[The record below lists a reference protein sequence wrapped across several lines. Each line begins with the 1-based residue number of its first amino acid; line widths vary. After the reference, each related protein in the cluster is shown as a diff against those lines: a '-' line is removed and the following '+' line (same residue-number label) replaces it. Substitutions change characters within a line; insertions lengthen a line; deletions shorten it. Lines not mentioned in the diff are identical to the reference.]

1 MVRLNVITRTEK
13 DFQRETKHDIHKV
26 HRSLDPI
33 NHPHSRAREYQRA
46 VVASKIQK
54 IFAKPFLFS
63 LDAHSD
69 GISCFGKAYEKLE
82 HIVSGGYDGEIVLWD
97 LQGRRALSVVQ
108 AYER

>member
-1 MVRLNVITRTEK
+1 MVKLNVVTRTEK
-13 DFQRETKHDIHKV
+13 DFQRETKHDIHRV

-69 GISCFGKAYEKLE
+69 GISCFGKAYERLE
-82 HIVSGGYDGEIVLWD
+82 NIASGGFDGEIIHWD
-97 LQGRRALSVVQ
+97 LSNRKPLAIVQ
-108 AYER
+108 AYEG